1 MGPVSLWG
9 QDSGRGACF
18 PRAGQP
24 PLPPLALPR
33 VLPPPR
39 GCIMAREPPSGS
51 GQLLGTPADP
61 QPGWRVWWLSGSSQ
75 LSSLALWL
83 EGGQG
88 VAPGSHAAAS
98 LHTRG
103 TAARVAR
110 DGPAAGGGSV
120 GAATRARCAFLE
132 AESSARQPCPPRG
145 THSNSPA
152 GPAAWRAATGSS
164 LLDKCKGR
172 TAATLR
178 REARSPGGEMGS
190 GRPAPAPPLPPALP
204 GLGIPGPDPDRG
216 SGKRRPSAS
225 PRAPSLFLV
234 GFASPVTSGAP
245 QSQDEGK
252 CEWRG
257 RKAAREQARGRGR
270 PALGRELLP
279 RAARTSGSSL
289 CSRSVGR

>member
-9 QDSGRGACF
+9 QDSGRCACF

-24 PLPPLALPR
+24 PLPLLALPR
-33 VLPPPR
+33 VLPLPR

-51 GQLLGTPADP
+51 GQLFGTPADP
-61 QPGWRVWWLSGSSQ
+61 QPGWRGWWLSGSSQ
-75 LSSLALWL
+75 LLSLALWL
-83 EGGQG
+83 EGGRAWPPVPTQPLPSTPEELQPEWPATDVLQ
-88 VAPGSHAAAS
+88 VA
-98 LHTRG
+98 
-103 TAARVAR
+103 
-110 DGPAAGGGSV
+110 
-120 GAATRARCAFLE
+120 GAWALPHEPCVRSWRP
-132 AESSARQPCPPRG
+132 SPQHGQPCPPRG

-164 LLDKCKGR
+164 LRNKCKGR
-172 TAATLR
+172 SAATLR
-178 REARSPGGEMGS
+178 REARSPGGETGS

-257 RKAAREQARGRGR
+257 RKAGREQARGR
-270 PALGRELLP
+270 
-279 RAARTSGSSL
+279 
-289 CSRSVGR
+289 